1 MTPAYRNALLLL
13 HLTVFLWGWT
23 GIFGKL
29 ISQNAAQLV
38 FTRTFIALA
47 GLALFALFT
56 RRSLDPRTPDIG
68 NYFFMGVLIMLHWL
82 TFYGSIKVSTASI
95 GAACM
100 STSTMFTAL
109 MEPFWF
115 KRRIRSYEV
124 VLGVVVIAALLL
136 MFGLETQYRLGIAL
150 GVFSAL
156 LSAWFNIVNG
166 VLVKRG
172 DAVRI
177 GFYELFFVMLCAL
190 GWVAVNGDV
199 PQLPWTLERSDLLY
213 QLLLGLLCTTFAF
226 VTGIAVMKE
235 LSPFTV
241 VLAVNLEPVY
251 TILIAL
257 FIWGA
262 GERMHNGSYLGI
274 ALILACL
281 FANGWFQARERR
293 RQEATTIAPLP

>member
-23 GIFGKL
+23 GVFGKL
-29 ISQNAAQLV
+29 ITQDAAHLV

-47 GLALFALFT
+47 GLAAFAVFT
-56 RRSLDPRTPDIG
+56 RRALDPRTPDMG
-68 NYFFMGVLIMLHWL
+68 NYLLMGLLIAGHWL

-115 KRRIRSYEV
+115 KRRIRTYEV
-124 VLGVVVIAALLL
+124 VLGLVVIAALLL
-136 MFGLETQYRLGIAL
+136 MFGLETRYRLGIAL

-172 DAVRI
+172 DPVRI
-177 GFYELFFVMLCAL
+177 GFYELLFVMLCAMA
-190 GWVAVNGDV
+190 WVLVNGGA
-199 PQLPWTLERSDLLY
+199 PQMPWDLSPADLRY

-257 FIWGA
+257 LIWGS
-262 GERMHNGSYLGI
+262 GERMHNGSYIGI
-274 ALILACL
+274 GLILASL
-281 FANGWFQARERR
+281 FTNGWFQARERR
-293 RQEATTIAPLP
+293 RQEATTIAPIP